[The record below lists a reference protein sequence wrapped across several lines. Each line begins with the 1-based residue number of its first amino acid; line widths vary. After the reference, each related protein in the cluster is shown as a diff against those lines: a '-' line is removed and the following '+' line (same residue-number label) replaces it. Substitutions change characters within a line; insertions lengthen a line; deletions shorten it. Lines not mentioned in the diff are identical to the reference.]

1 MNSAEQ
7 HVWLSVT
14 TLSRTKSDIK
24 SQESAKLNV
33 RFICKHC
40 DGIRCA
46 IKEKCM
52 GFTKGSTQCDMDE
65 NVSESKSVFES
76 QLWSCRYA
84 TVNKLKL
91 KILEIV

>member
-1 MNSAEQ
+1 
-7 HVWLSVT
+7 
-14 TLSRTKSDIK
+14 
-24 SQESAKLNV
+24 
-33 RFICKHC
+33 
-40 DGIRCA
+40 
-46 IKEKCM
+46 M